1 MSSDRSNFERTL
13 PQTNDDLRR
22 AQERSLQPS
31 RPPMSVP
38 GYHADRFL
46 GAGAYGQVWVAVD
59 GNTGRKVAIKFYN
72 HRGGL
77 DWSLLSREVERLAL
91 LFADRYVVQLVDVG
105 WDADPPYYVME
116 YLERGSL
123 ADRLEHGP
131 LPAHEA
137 IDLFREV
144 ATGLVH
150 AHGKGILHCDLKPAN
165 VLLDQDGKP
174 RLADFGQSRL
184 STEQVPA
191 LGTLFYMAPEQA
203 DLEAMPDARW
213 DVYALGALLHCML
226 TGEPPF
232 RDARFVSQIQ
242 DAGGLEEQLAHYRAY
257 IRSAARPH
265 LHRQV
270 HGVDRELSDIVN
282 RCLAID
288 PNKRFANPQAVLDAL
303 HARSVRRARRPLLV
317 LGAVGPAVLLLV
329 TALFLGDVLETAV
342 VDSREALTRRA
353 LESDRFAA
361 QFVAE
366 TVGTE
371 IDRRW
376 QVLEQVAARPD
387 FRRSLAAAAGKPRDS
402 SERLELQSLLIES
415 DRLHPIVE
423 GDQWFLLDS
432 QGTQV
437 ARSPQNERSIDR
449 NFAYRDYFQGQ
460 GRDLPRDG
468 AEAPRPI
475 EAPHLSILFVGETTG
490 ERSVALSVPVWSN
503 DETDSQR
510 TVIGVLAHSVG
521 LGHFAEL
528 HPEERSGNDQ
538 LAVLVDGKPDFSGK
552 AGAILEHPHIAQA
565 SKKSADGPPHGYLT
579 PDDLRD
585 LDQLRAMRRKLREG
599 RHAQVSSD
607 DVRRANELAWLE
619 DYQDPLAEGKAE
631 RWLAAIEPVVVHT
644 RPAPVDDTGW
654 AIIVQERYDEAVTP
668 VDKLRES
675 LLVRSILAVVVL
687 LFVVTGLWGFVV
699 VVLNESPRFR
709 WLRRRRRLA
718 GRILPGLESGSELSP
733 GSSTT
738 TATPAV
744 KIETS
749 DSAPTSE

>member
-1 MSSDRSNFERTL
+1 
-13 PQTNDDLRR
+13 
-22 AQERSLQPS
+22 
-31 RPPMSVP
+31 MSVP

-72 HRGGL
+72 QRGGL

-105 WDADPPYYVME
+105 WDSDPPYYVME

-123 ADRLEHGP
+123 ADRLEQGP
-131 LPAHEA
+131 LPANEA

-144 ATGLVH
+144 ATGLMH

-184 STEQVPA
+184 STEQLPA
-191 LGTLFYMAPEQA
+191 LGTMFYMAPEQA

-232 RDARFVSQIQ
+232 RDARFLAQMEQVE
-242 DAGGLEEQLAHYRAY
+242 GLEEQLAQYRKWLA
-257 IRSAARPH
+257 SVERPH
-265 LHRQV
+265 LHRQIQ
-270 HGVDRELSDIVN
+270 GVDRELSEIVN

-288 PNKRFANPQAVLDAL
+288 PHKRFANPQAVLDAL

-317 LGAVGPAVLLLV
+317 LGAVGPAVLMLV

-342 VDSREALTRRA
+342 EESRDALTRRA

-376 QVLEQVAARPD
+376 QVLEQVSAQPE
-387 FRRSLAAAAGKPRDS
+387 FRRSLDAAAGKPRDS
-402 SERLELQSLLIES
+402 RERRDLQTLLVEI
-415 DRLHPIVE
+415 DRVHPIVE

-432 QGTQV
+432 QGRQV
-437 ARSPQNERSIDR
+437 AHSPANERVLDC

-460 GRDLPRDG
+460 GRDLPRDDS
-468 AEAPRPI
+468 ETPRPI
-475 EAPHLSILFVGETTG
+475 TSPHLSILFVGESTD
-490 ERSVALSVPVWSN
+490 ERSVALTVPVFSG
-503 DETDSQR
+503 DEGDEKR
-510 TVIGVLAHSVG
+510 EVIGVLGHSVG

-528 HPEERSGNDQ
+528 HPDERSGNDQ
-538 LAVLVDGKPDFSGK
+538 LAVLVDGKPDYSGK
-552 AGAILEHPHIAQA
+552 AGAILEHPQIPHD
-565 SKKSADGPPHGYLT
+565 SKVAAEGMPSGYLEQ
-579 PDDLRD
+579 DDLDD
-585 LDQLRAMRRKLREG
+585 LKQLRAMRRKLRAG
-599 RHAQVSSD
+599 RTTHVSPD
-607 DVRRANELAWLE
+607 DIRRANELAWLE
-619 DYQDPLAEGKAE
+619 DYHDPMAKGNDD

-644 RPAPVDDTGW
+644 RPEPIGDTGW
-654 AIIVQERYDEAVTP
+654 AIIVQERYAEAVTP
-668 VDKLRES
+668 VDQLRES
-675 LLVRSILAVVVL
+675 LLLRSILALVAL
-687 LFVVTGLWGFVV
+687 LFVVTGLWGFVA
-699 VVLNESPRFR
+699 VVLNESHRLR

-718 GRILPGLESGSELSP
+718 RRILPGLESGTEWSP
-733 GSSTT
+733 ILSSTKVPSLGK
-738 TATPAV
+738 A
-744 KIETS
+744 ETN
-749 DSAPTSE
+749 DRAPKAE